1 MRADCDAHIRLYS
14 NIYKT
19 TEHAITEAKESKKTI
34 TKRESEKMKNVPE
47 LDEPL

>member
-1 MRADCDAHIRLYS
+1 MDDVHKNHIFVKFAVNTS
-14 NIYKT
+14 
-19 TEHAITEAKESKKTI
+19 EAKESKKTI